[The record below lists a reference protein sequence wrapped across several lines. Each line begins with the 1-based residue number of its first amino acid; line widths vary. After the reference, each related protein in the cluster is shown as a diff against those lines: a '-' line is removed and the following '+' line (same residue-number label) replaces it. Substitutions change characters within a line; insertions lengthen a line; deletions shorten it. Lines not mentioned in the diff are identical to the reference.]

1 MTALNSDKRLQLSAV
16 ELQQEYYE
24 TIGDADWELYEKKDR
39 RFLLQK
45 VAVALCG
52 PPTIEGNLMDNTNDD
67 DELKLQGYEALDEDT
82 CMNVFNRILEQ
93 VKGCKVFIDHDGREY
108 QSWDDYLTNNKLPK
122 CVMVVPRNGE
132 YSGTIV
138 GVVLKLIEGEM
149 AKVNLTVRGSPE
161 LGTKAQVINTA
172 DNISTAPVMVG
183 TAVGVATVSGIYSIG
198 RSIGTLVDR
207 SQHNQSIGLDNMEA
221 RSNWINIMISTVGL
235 SFTAAGK
242 LLTWAATTGR
252 NVKILMSALDFLRF
266 TNIATGF
273 IGVANGLGDMIYKF
287 SRYGKT
293 PSTLEVFQVTTSFLF
308 LGIGVMS
315 NQTANEIVQDAQANK
330 INEIRDSLSSN
341 NKRRIFDK
349 ITAETRRLKGTIDG
363 NTDVIKALK
372 TINNKDEFFG
382 KLKYMNKAFN
392 KNKVRIS
399 LSSDGK
405 VIINNQHKV
414 SLSKIYK
421 IGPNARDQL
430 LAKYGPAK
438 ITSKNA
444 PTRIYPSYVVAS
456 SSNVPTSE
464 LAYTIRPEEIL
475 KISAFILNLSKADEE
490 FILNLL
496 SLISQDLHQAFLLL
510 CTEMISLLIR
520 TEIEFL
526 EAIFPDWKR
535 RLVLFIYYHL
545 SSKIT
550 VKEND
555 NVFMAALKLYIRDGR
570 INKETLLALKK
581 EILGYFMDHSK
592 QEHNKTWRDVDE
604 YMKTYFGNLKT
615 LKVGQ
620 ELEIGPHKILV
631 KQITVDHLEMGLAKY
646 SQQQCD
652 IFMDLCLKI
661 ISILS
666 KDEVRQLNNV
676 NPDEDIIMRVS
687 IFLLERFNEYIGQ
700 RLEIDDSTLATATSD
715 LLAVSNRQHGWSSV
729 ARDNTNPGFVLCEC
743 DVNSYY
749 SSSVMA
755 IHEPIQF
762 HVGHEYRVI
771 ITHFTN
777 PKNIYVRSDT
787 YRDITA
793 IETPG
798 EDAVHTP
805 VNNQRIIYKSK
816 IVGKLVRGRIC
827 HISEEANPT
836 CDIFAIDYGCMDTGV
851 KIKDIYPLNLKG
863 PDVNCPGLAIQCQLH
878 LCEPKE
884 DDFESDIQE
893 KMKIFFGDA
902 PAMMHVVNKTKDALV
917 VEIMPLGSAYDMSQL
932 LVLYDLTVFS
942 KPKKVNKAYSSTK
955 GKVTLVL
962 NYKSKKFC
970 VGDILFGKVVS
981 IDSLTNFYF
990 CEISDSDQSNEKIN
1004 LSAYCKDK
1012 SANHLNMNIGE
1023 PCAVE
1028 MDGNCY
1034 ERAIIRSVNSKEH
1047 TATLFLV
1054 DKGTEIESKF
1064 SRLKPVLDKEYYD
1077 VPMLAIHCSTTDEEV
1092 NGLPLKD
1099 FLSDS
1104 MKSQLKL
1111 TIVIRELGE
1120 FPLKPNI
1127 VKILRVEK

>member
-93 VKGCKVFIDHDGREY
+93 AKYSHNGENIIISVLRVVCVIPTREIKFFEITPKDYWLNLHVKKGDSVHILVFHVFSIRKCISMNHKVKGCKVFIDHDGREY

-138 GVVLKLIEGEM
+138 GVEGDM
-149 AKVNLTVRGSPE
+149 PKVNLTVRGSPE

-172 DNISTAPVMVG
+172 DNISTVANVGAMVAVVGSLFAAPAVAPVMVG

-207 SQHNQSIGLDNMEA
+207 SQHRQSIGLDNMEA

-715 LLAVSNRQHGWSSV
+715 LLAWRKRQHIRTQYNCAKCKGITY
-729 ARDNTNPGFVLCEC
+729 AI
-743 DVNSYY
+743 NS
-749 SSSVMA
+749 
-755 IHEPIQF
+755 
-762 HVGHEYRVI
+762 
-771 ITHFTN
+771 
-777 PKNIYVRSDT
+777 
-787 YRDITA
+787 
-793 IETPG
+793 
-798 EDAVHTP
+798 
-805 VNNQRIIYKSK
+805 
-816 IVGKLVRGRIC
+816 
-827 HISEEANPT
+827 
-836 CDIFAIDYGCMDTGV
+836 
-851 KIKDIYPLNLKG
+851 
-863 PDVNCPGLAIQCQLH
+863 
-878 LCEPKE
+878 
-884 DDFESDIQE
+884 
-893 KMKIFFGDA
+893 
-902 PAMMHVVNKTKDALV
+902 
-917 VEIMPLGSAYDMSQL
+917 
-932 LVLYDLTVFS
+932 
-942 KPKKVNKAYSSTK
+942 
-955 GKVTLVL
+955 
-962 NYKSKKFC
+962 
-970 VGDILFGKVVS
+970 
-981 IDSLTNFYF
+981 
-990 CEISDSDQSNEKIN
+990 
-1004 LSAYCKDK
+1004 
-1012 SANHLNMNIGE
+1012 
-1023 PCAVE
+1023 
-1028 MDGNCY
+1028 
-1034 ERAIIRSVNSKEH
+1034 
-1047 TATLFLV
+1047 
-1054 DKGTEIESKF
+1054 
-1064 SRLKPVLDKEYYD
+1064 
-1077 VPMLAIHCSTTDEEV
+1077 
-1092 NGLPLKD
+1092 
-1099 FLSDS
+1099 
-1104 MKSQLKL
+1104 
-1111 TIVIRELGE
+1111 
-1120 FPLKPNI
+1120 
-1127 VKILRVEK
+1127 